1 MEGQDAACLTDV
13 GGLGFLTLP
22 VVAGFIVY
30 PVAVALTGQEIWTQS
45 ASDTRAVELSPY
57 ALYVT
62 RQL

>member
-30 PVAVALTGQEIWTQS
+30 PVTVALTGQGIWSQS
-45 ASDTRAVELSPY
+45 VLDTRAVELSAY
-57 ALYVT
+57 ALYVS